1 MGTVYL
7 HSLSQLGPTIRM
19 LGVETERRLIKGLRE
34 SARFGHTAVVRTTKR
49 TADPFKI
56 RASGSY
62 ENNWI
67 KQDIPQ
73 GALVANAIF
82 YAVFVE
88 RGRKKGKAPPF
99 DSLMEW
105 VHQKRIN
112 VLQGPH
118 VKGRGA
124 KAGRARRH
132 AAQRVADIAFGRA
145 VQRKIAK
152 KGTKGRFVLKR
163 TMPMITKF
171 AAREIR
177 RQLRLLAKNPPSA

>member
-62 ENNWI
+62 ENNWV

-99 DSLMEW
+99 DPILAW
-105 VHQKRIN
+105 VKMKRLATLTPPRGIGRRTKIN
-112 VLQGPH
+112 IEDNVRSQNEEQ
-118 VKGRGA
+118 A
-124 KAGRARRH
+124 EFARN
-132 AAQRVADIAFGRA
+132 

-163 TMPMITKF
+163 TMPLITKF